1 METAII
7 VDILRRAG
15 AKVIVASVETEH
27 TVGGTSNP
35 IRPVAKPFR
44 CNQLDHTDNCCLLA
58 KRPQLSGRATPRP
71 IERVGGNSHTH
82 RSYLWPHLSHLT
94 SHIHLSHHPLATLR
108 RSAPWREA

>member
-44 CNQLDHTDNCCLLA
+44 CNQLDHTDNCCFLRNAHNSLA
-58 KRPQLSGRATPRP
+58 AQPPARLSVLAVTATPTGRTS
-71 IERVGGNSHTH
+71 GHT
-82 RSYLWPHLSHLT
+82 SLT
-94 SHIHLSHHPLATLR
+94 
-108 RSAPWREA
+108 